1 MAALGRSGSVD
12 EALRGNVEAQLE
24 RLLSQLQ
31 DLDDLREELSQ
42 EEYEE
47 SKKVCAC
54 VCLCLAACV
63 PHGPCARGQR
73 SPDAERCHPRAIA

>member
-1 MAALGRSGSVD
+1 MD

-47 SKKVCAC
+47 SKKVRAC
-54 VCLCLAACV
+54 V
-63 PHGPCARGQR
+63 
-73 SPDAERCHPRAIA
+73 